1 MCLTSACHFDLYPA
15 LLFIARP
22 FSCRIA
28 PPFTKISVDDLL
40 TIGLN
45 FVWGDPK
52 VKKPELERGK

>member
-1 MCLTSACHFDLYPA
+1 
-15 LLFIARP
+15 LFIARP

-52 VKKPELERGK
+52 VKKAELDAGK